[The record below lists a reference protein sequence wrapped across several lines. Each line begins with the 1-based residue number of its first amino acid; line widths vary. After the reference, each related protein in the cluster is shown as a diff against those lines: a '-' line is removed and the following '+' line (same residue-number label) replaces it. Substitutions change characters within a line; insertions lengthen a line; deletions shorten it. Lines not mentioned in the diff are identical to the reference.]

1 VRPADRAIEYFD
13 SLDRMGRQ
21 GARQVKNIKEWLRG
35 ELGAKYDDD
44 EWNVLPS
51 VSSQQDNGSDC
62 GVFLL
67 TNAKAIALEIE
78 PTAFGPSDT
87 QNLRKK
93 IVAELMNG
101 GLHGDFCPVDR
112 MGNTLL

>member
-1 VRPADRAIEYFD
+1 
-13 SLDRMGRQ
+13 
-21 GARQVKNIKEWLRG
+21 
-35 ELGAKYDDD
+35 
-44 EWNVLPS
+44 
-51 VSSQQDNGSDC
+51 
-62 GVFLL
+62 VFLL